1 MGAAGP
7 TTGCGWDRGGHRAP
21 SSCPAWG
28 ELGKSGGFVGFIFV
42 VAGGA
47 VRTRRRWGNAAVLAE
62 LPRPA
67 GSRKAWTGLGGG
79 RCCFSPSKIGA
90 RAQTRPGSAGHT
102 ARSGWQRS
110 SDLSPLLH
118 PPPASP
124 TRCQSCLKGFAWKNK
139 VVPSVSGRRME
150 LAGSRRGARA
160 VPTGQSHC
168 QTSPGQGLTA
178 CKWGIAVNPPKFGA
192 SPAFCGRSFHAGRT
206 GGAAP
211 PWASTTALGVLASQH
226 LGVCCFGLGF
236 LSRLWGKAGRRVCSA
251 QTAQEA
257 PGGSRSLPIAPAPE
271 LPLPAAG
278 RGSAATSLLLPRA
291 ELPACHPVSK
301 VLSAKSAQQMT
312 GCGGSAAPAPSPI
325 RGRENIDFLKG
336 GRVE

>member
-90 RAQTRPGSAGHT
+90 RAQARPGSAGHT
-102 ARSGWQRS
+102 PPARPAWQRS

-124 TRCQSCLKGFAWKNK
+124 ARCQSCLKGFSWKNK
-139 VVPSVSGRRME
+139 VVPGVSGRHRE

-168 QTSPGQGLTA
+168 QTSPGQGLPA

-192 SPAFCGRSFHAGRT
+192 SRFAGGHSTLGEREVRHLPGLPLLLWAFWLPSTSGFVVLVWGFYPGCGEKLE
-206 GGAAP
+206 GGFARHKQP
-211 PWASTTALGVLASQH
+211 
-226 LGVCCFGLGF
+226 
-236 LSRLWGKAGRRVCSA
+236 
-251 QTAQEA
+251 
-257 PGGSRSLPIAPAPE
+257 RSLQEPPGARPRSCPC
-271 LPLPAAG
+271 PLPGEG
-278 RGSAATSLLLPRA
+278 RPQPPSSF
-291 ELPACHPVSK
+291 
-301 VLSAKSAQQMT
+301 
-312 GCGGSAAPAPSPI
+312 PAPSSRLVIP
-325 RGRENIDFLKG
+325 FLKFS
-336 GRVE
+336 VPKAPSK